1 MVEEDYRTFGS
12 PFIANTMAARVVG
25 LVNSAINGVKA
36 IPQVTNKVVDV
47 VGKTAQKQCASHRS
61 HLVSLVSPTALMR
74 ICSNVKLPFSD
85 MESSPRA
92 LLP

>member
-1 MVEEDYRTFGS
+1 LVEDYRTFGS
-12 PFIANTMAARVVG
+12 PFTANTMAARVVG

-47 VGKTAQKQCASHRS
+47 VGKTAQKQCASHPS
-61 HLVSLVSPTALMR
+61 HLVPFVSPIALML
-74 ICSNVKLPFSD
+74 ICAYVKLPCSG

-92 LLP
+92 LLL